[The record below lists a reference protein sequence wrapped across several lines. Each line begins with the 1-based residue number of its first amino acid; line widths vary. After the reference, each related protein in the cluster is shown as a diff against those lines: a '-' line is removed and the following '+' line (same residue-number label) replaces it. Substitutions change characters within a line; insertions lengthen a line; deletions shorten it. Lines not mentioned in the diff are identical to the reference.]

1 MKMSTAAAIQSD
13 AIWLRPGNY
22 NVAALN
28 TKLVG
33 RVPELKQAL
42 NDGVAACPDL
52 GRVNFYDVELPSGW
66 AYIHVRDDKH
76 TVYLIAYSRN

>member
-1 MKMSTAAAIQSD
+1 MSTAAAIQSD

-33 RVPELKQAL
+33 RVAELKHAL
-42 NDGVAACPDL
+42 QEGVAACPD
-52 GRVNFYDVELPSGW
+52 VNRTDFYDVELPSGW

-76 TVYLIAYSRN
+76 TIYLIAYSRV

>member
-1 MKMSTAAAIQSD
+1 MSTAAAIQSD

-28 TKLVG
+28 TKLAN
-33 RVPELKQAL
+33 RISELKQAL
-42 NDGVAACPDL
+42 LGGIAACPDTS
-52 GRVNFYDVELPSGW
+52 RENFYDVELPSGW

-76 TVYLIAYSRN
+76 TVYLIAYSRE